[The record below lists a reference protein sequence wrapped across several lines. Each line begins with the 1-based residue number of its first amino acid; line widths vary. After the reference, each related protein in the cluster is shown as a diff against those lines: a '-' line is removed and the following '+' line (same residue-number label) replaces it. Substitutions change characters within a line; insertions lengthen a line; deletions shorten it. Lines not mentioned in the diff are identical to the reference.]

1 MATHLLIDS
10 HEDLAYESL
19 FGGFDYSRSVAD
31 NRKFNRGT
39 EDFQSMVGWPEL
51 QEAGAALIFGTVF
64 ISPDIPGD
72 TQHTYGET
80 MWKTRD
86 DFHHAV
92 LAQLDFYDRL
102 VQEHADQYRRI
113 FTRAD
118 YDEVMKNAADGEH
131 PIGLVTLLEGCEG
144 LRSWEDLELYR
155 ERGVR
160 LIGPVWGGGRWC
172 AGTRTKAVEM
182 KDALT
187 DDGRELLR
195 RMSALGYVLDISHM
209 KNHSALDA
217 LNAYDGVVCATHANC
232 DALMEGMPYERLLKD
247 ETIRELIARDGVM
260 GVIPYNTFL
269 NVDWKKR
276 KLPREAVTL
285 NDLANHIDRICQ
297 IAGDSRHAAIG
308 SDADGGF
315 GYPDIPLEMND
326 MSDLPKLAD
335 VLADRGFSE
344 ADIENVFHANW
355 QRILER
361 TLK

>member
-1 MATHLLIDS
+1 MAKHLLIDS
-10 HEDLAYESL
+10 HEDLAYESF
-19 FGGFDYSRSVAD
+19 FGGFDYTRSVAD

-39 EDFQSMVGWPEL
+39 EDFESMIGWPEL
-51 QEAGAALIFGTVF
+51 QEAGAAVIFNTVF
-64 ISPDIPGD
+64 MAPDKPGD
-72 TQHTYGET
+72 TAHTYGET
-80 MWKTRD
+80 MWKTCD
-86 DFHHAV
+86 DFHNAV

-102 VQEHADQYRRI
+102 TEEHPDQYRRI

-118 YDEVMKNAADGEH
+118 FDEVMKNAAEGEH

-172 AGTRTKAVEM
+172 AGTQTKAAEM

-187 DDGRELLR
+187 EDGRELLR

-232 DALMEGMPYERLLKD
+232 DALMEGMPYERMLKD
-247 ETIRELIARDGVM
+247 ETIRELTARDGVM
-260 GVIPYNTFL
+260 GVIPYNAFL
-269 NVDWKKR
+269 NTDWQKR

-285 NDLANHIDRICQ
+285 NDVANHIDHICQ

-335 VLADRGFSE
+335 VLANRGFSE

>member
-1 MATHLLIDS
+1 MI
-10 HEDLAYESL
+10 
-19 FGGFDYSRSVAD
+19 
-31 NRKFNRGT
+31 
-39 EDFQSMVGWPEL
+39 GWPEL
-51 QEAGAALIFGTVF
+51 QEAGAAVIFSTVF

-72 TQHTYGET
+72 TQHRYGET

-102 VQEHADQYRRI
+102 VQEHADQYRRV
-113 FTRAD
+113 FNRAD
-118 YDEVMKNAADGEH
+118 YDDVMKNASAGEH

-172 AGTRTKAVEM
+172 AGTRTKDVEM

-232 DALMEGMPYERLLKD
+232 DALMEGLPYERLLKD

-269 NVDWKKR
+269 NVDWKR
-276 KLPREAVTL
+276 LKLPREAVTL

-326 MSDLPKLAD
+326 MSDLLKLAD